1 MKTQVAFTAIY
12 VRKISE
18 EARNLCAIMPMNR
31 VTRFVHTLEWKKGGG
46 GGHVERGYFSHSFK
60 YREKVAPGRRK
71 CCRAEGRFFPS
82 LIRIS

>member
-46 GGHVERGYFSHSFK
+46 GDMS
-60 YREKVAPGRRK
+60 REATFRIHLNIVKRSPLVAENVVVLKVG
-71 CCRAEGRFFPS
+71 FFPV
-82 LIRIS
+82 L